1 MRRLNFILDF
11 VLIGICGMFYYMT
24 SQLTQKA
31 SVYPTFVISLL
42 LILTLIDLV
51 STLINKEDNEESA
64 FKGIELKQLLTVIAV
79 SGVYVFLINI
89 LGYVTSTFAYIAT
102 LLILLKL
109 KKQNS
114 ILISLGFSLVIY
126 VLFKIIL
133 KVPLPRGFII

>member
-1 MRRLNFILDF
+1 MRKLNFILDF
-11 VLIGICGMFYYMT
+11 VLLGVCGMFYYMT
-24 SQLTQKA
+24 SQLTEKA

-42 LILTLIDLV
+42 LILTVIHLI

-64 FKGIELKQLLTVIAV
+64 FKGIELKQLLTVIVV

-109 KKQNS
+109 KKPNS
-114 ILISLGFSLVIY
+114 ILISLGFSIVIY